1 MPIEPS
7 RISEVATRL
16 STRLEATYA
25 DAADAE
31 VESVLVI
38 AAVKRG
44 SSGQAVVHFNTSE
57 GMSAYAARGLLVEV
71 DDRLGGNLPAAMD

>member
-1 MPIEPS
+1 MDPS
-7 RISEVATRL
+7 RISEVASRL

-44 SSGQAVVHFNTSE
+44 SSGQAGVNFNTSE
-57 GMSAYAARGLLVEV
+57 GMSAYAARALLVEV
-71 DDRLGGNLPAAMD
+71 ADRLGGNLPAAMD